1 MMSKPLH
8 TNASPFTDNP
18 KIVPE
23 RDIPMSV
30 PGTFTVGVAG
40 DIVIT
45 RPFSQLDDPNVQAA
59 IDPLRS
65 SDFAVGNLEQTI
77 ADHRTFQGSPY
88 GVTAFQI
95 MADPSVATDLA
106 AMGFSTLGRANNR
119 LSDFGDPGNI
129 ETDAHL
135 RAAGI
140 TPVGYGS
147 HLAAARAPAYHD
159 TTHGRIG
166 AVSVT
171 SLVNHAMDIVFG
183 ASARIAMSN
192 GRPGANS
199 LRVGRTIK
207 LPEKGWTV
215 LRDFVLEHD
224 YAFPGMAPVSP
235 TIIVH
240 EDRFRIGNDWY
251 VKSEEPGYSY
261 SINPDDLRDV
271 LRNVRNAAL
280 YSNFT
285 VFFMHGHQWSID
297 PKAPK
302 GGIAGETDDPPDYL
316 IEMAHE
322 AIDAGADM
330 FCMTGPFEFR
340 AVEIYKGKPIFYG
353 LGSFS
358 RQAYMQE
365 VLPWEAYRAH
375 QFGSVSFPRVNP
387 HATEISDAEQL
398 YSRIPAHP
406 AKYFRGATA
415 RCTFVDSRLSE
426 ITLHPIDLGIDGPAA
441 NLGIPRS
448 VRGQEAHS
456 ILTMIAERC
465 AVFGTKVEI
474 LDSIGR
480 IKVTK

>member
-1 MMSKPLH
+1 MSKPLH
-8 TNASPFTDNP
+8 SNASPYKDNP
-18 KIVPE
+18 KLDPA
-23 RDIPMSV
+23 RDLPMSV
-30 PGTFTVGVAG
+30 PGTFSVGVAG

-45 RPFSQLDDPNVQAA
+45 RPFSRLDDPEVQAA
-59 IDPLRS
+59 IEPLRS
-65 SDFAVGNLEQTI
+65 ADIAVGNLEQTI
-77 ADHRTFQGSPY
+77 ADHRTFAGSPY
-88 GVTAFQI
+88 GVTSFQI
-95 MADPSVATDLA
+95 MADPAVARDLA
-106 AMGFSTLGRANNR
+106 AMGFSVLGRANNR

-140 TPVGYGS
+140 TPVGYGP

-159 TTHGRIG
+159 TARGRVG

-171 SLVNHAMDIVFG
+171 SLVNHALDIVFG

-199 LRVGRTIK
+199 LRVARTIK

-235 TIIVH
+235 TVIVY
-240 EDRFRIGNDWY
+240 EDRFKLGNDWY
-251 VKSEEPGYSY
+251 VKSDEPGYGY
-261 SINPDDLRDV
+261 SVNADDLRDV

-280 YSNFT
+280 YSNFS

-302 GGIAGETDDPPDYL
+302 GGIAGETADPPDYL
-316 IEMAHE
+316 VKLARD

-340 AVEIYKGKPIFYG
+340 AIEIYKGKPIFYG

-365 VLPWEAYRAH
+365 VLPWEAYRPH
-375 QFGSVSFPRVNP
+375 QFGTASFPGVNP
-387 HATEISDAEQL
+387 HETDISDAEQL

-426 ITLHPIDLGIDGPAA
+426 ITLHPIDLGIEGPASD
-441 NLGIPRS
+441 LGIPR
-448 VRGQEAHS
+448 RATGEQAES
-456 ILTMIAERC
+456 ILRMIAERS
-465 AVFGTKVEI
+465 AAFGTHVEI
-474 LDSIGR
+474 SQSIGLIR
-480 IKVTK
+480 VS